1 MAVGGVIVVV
11 GAVEVGGHDADVVG
25 AVLAVQELAV
35 LQTGDFRQRISLV
48 GLFQLTGQQAAF
60 LHGLRRHAGIDAGG
74 AEELQLLAAILP
86 CSVDDVHLQRH
97 IVIHKISQR
106 FLICHDAADF
116 SSSKEHILRLLLCKE
131 RFHSILT
138 GQIQLL
144 VRTRDD
150 IGVTLTLQFTDDCR
164 THHAAMTC
172 NINLRIL
179 FHHKKITFFQ
189 NYRTAFSAFS
199 RFAHSRSCLA
209 MISTSCS

>member
-1 MAVGGVIVVV
+1 MDG
-11 GAVEVGGHDADVVG
+11 
-25 AVLAVQELAV
+25 
-35 LQTGDFRQRISLV
+35 
-48 GLFQLTGQQAAF
+48 
-60 LHGLRRHAGIDAGG
+60 
-74 AEELQLLAAILP
+74 
-86 CSVDDVHLQRH
+86 VHLQRH
-97 IVIHKISQR
+97 IVIHKIGQR

-116 SSSKEHILRLLLCKE
+116 SSSKKHILRLLLCKE
-131 RFHSILT
+131 RFHGILT

-144 VRTRDD
+144 VRTGDD

-179 FHHKKITFFQ
+179 FHHNKITFFP

-199 RFAHSRSCLA
+199 RFARSRSCLA